1 MKTIDDSFH
10 SEEAMSQKDIL
21 QMIYKTLSDS
31 IFELGSEIE
40 LLKTHLPADM
50 PEDKLVQLVGNVR
63 KLVVFLKYSSQYM
76 RQTLAS
82 DGLREEILRIKLHL
96 LSVLRALSDQLR
108 LNDRNAVH
116 DLITEELRDNLT
128 LWKINVLPL
137 LRPRVSPT
145 IGSAA
150 I

>member
-1 MKTIDDSFH
+1 MITNEENIL
-10 SEEAMSQKDIL
+10 SEAAMSQKDIINL
-21 QMIYKTLSDS
+21 IYQALSDS
-31 IFELGSEIE
+31 IYVLGTEIE
-40 LLKTHLPADM
+40 FLKGHLPADM
-50 PEDKLVQLVGNVR
+50 PEDKLLNLIGNVR
-63 KLVVFLKYSSQYM
+63 KMVVFLKYSSQYM
-76 RQTLAS
+76 RQTLPNE
-82 DGLREEILRIKLHL
+82 GPREEILRIKLHL

-145 IGSAA
+145 TGSAV

>member
-1 MKTIDDSFH
+1 
-10 SEEAMSQKDIL
+10 
-21 QMIYKTLSDS
+21 
-31 IFELGSEIE
+31 
-40 LLKTHLPADM
+40 M